1 MYTFLWKEGFNMISK
16 QMIELKNAMKEK
28 NIQAY
33 IIPTSDFHDTETAAD
48 YFAARK
54 YFSGFTGSAGVLVV
68 LEDKA
73 ALWTDG
79 RYFIQAENELANS
92 GIDLMKQGQEGV
104 PSIEEYILSNLKE
117 GQTVGFDGRTI
128 GYNDAMKYKEVFETS
143 QLKMNVNLDLVSEI
157 WKDRPERPHAQT
169 FYYSEKYSGRSISQK
184 LEMVR
189 KEMNKLNAY
198 TYVVTKIDEVAWLYN
213 IRAKDIENVPLPMSY
228 ALVTIDQA
236 MLYIDS
242 TRLDDQSQ
250 KKLKEANV
258 QICEY
263 DAIYEDVTRQ
273 KGPVLLDPSTC
284 NSRIAMSIQEPLIK
298 EMSPIIL
305 LKACKN
311 EVELENTKWAHI
323 KDGVAVTKFMYWLKQ
338 NVSSMEIDEVSAS
351 KKLTEFRSQQENY
364 IEDSFTTIPAYKEN
378 AAMMHYHAKEGN
390 CAQLKPEGLFLV
402 DSGGHYYEGT
412 TDITRTFVL
421 GPLSDE
427 EKYWFTKAMRSHI
440 RLAKAHFLYGCH
452 GYNLDIL
459 SRGPLWDEDLDYQCG
474 TGHGV
479 GHLSNVHECPNGFR
493 WRIVPERNDSC
504 VLEEGMI
511 QSNEPGVYIEGKMG
525 IRHENEYVVVKGK
538 KNFYG
543 QFMHFECLTWVPFDS
558 QGIDPSLM
566 MKDEIEWY
574 NWYQNECYNKLA
586 SGLNEDEKAW
596 LKEVCKPL

>member
-1 MYTFLWKEGFNMISK
+1 MISK
-16 QMIELKNAMKEK
+16 QLLKLKQAMEQQD
-28 NIQAY
+28 IQGY

-68 LEDKA
+68 LIDKA

-79 RYFIQAENELANS
+79 RYFIQAENELKDS
-92 GIDLMKQGQEGV
+92 GIDLMKQGLEGT
-104 PSIEEYILSNLKE
+104 PSIEDYIIQNLKN
-117 GQTVGFDGRTI
+117 GQTVAFDGRTI
-128 GYNDAMKYKEVFETS
+128 GLNDARKYKASFEQANL
-143 QLKMNVNLDLVSEI
+143 QLRVDVDLISEN
-157 WKDRPERPHAQT
+157 WENRPEMPHAQT
-169 FYYSEKYSGRSISQK
+169 FYYSEKYTGRTIGQK

-189 KEMNKLNAY
+189 KEMKENKAN
-198 TYVVTKIDEVAWLYN
+198 TYVITKIDEVAWLYN

-228 ALVTIDQA
+228 ALVTTKEA
-236 MLYIDS
+236 MLYINQS
-242 TRLDDQSQ
+242 RLDDVS
-250 KKLKEANV
+250 KAKLEEAHV
-258 QICEY
+258 QICDY
-263 DAIYEDVTRQ
+263 DQIYDDVLKQ
-273 KGPVLLDPSTC
+273 DGPVLLDPSTC
-284 NSRIAMSIQEPLIK
+284 NSRIAMSISKTLVET
-298 EMSPIIL
+298 MSPIIT
-305 LKACKN
+305 LKAIKN
-311 EVELENTKWAHI
+311 EVELESTKWAHI

-338 NVSSMEIDEVSAS
+338 NIGQIEIDEMSAS
-351 KKLTEFRSQQENY
+351 KKLTQLRAQQENY

-390 CAQLKPEGLFLV
+390 CATLKPEGLFLV

-421 GPLSDE
+421 GDITEE

-459 SRGPLWDEDLDYQCG
+459 SRGPLWDQDMDYQCG

-504 VLEEGMI
+504 VLEEGML
-511 QSNEPGVYIEGKMG
+511 QSNEPGVYIEGKLG
-525 IRHENEYVVVKGK
+525 VRHENEYVVVKGT

-543 QFMHFECLTWVPFDS
+543 QFMEFECLTWVPFDS
-558 QGIDPSLM
+558 LGIDSSLM
-566 MKDEIEWY
+566 TKDEIEWY

-586 SGLNEDEKAW
+586 FAMNPEEKEW
-596 LKEVCKPL
+596 LKEICKPL

>member
-1 MYTFLWKEGFNMISK
+1 
-16 QMIELKNAMKEK
+16 
-28 NIQAY
+28 
-33 IIPTSDFHDTETAAD
+33 
-48 YFAARK
+48 
-54 YFSGFTGSAGVLVV
+54 
-68 LEDKA
+68 
-73 ALWTDG
+73 
-79 RYFIQAENELANS
+79 
-92 GIDLMKQGQEGV
+92 
-104 PSIEEYILSNLKE
+104 
-117 GQTVGFDGRTI
+117 
-128 GYNDAMKYKEVFETS
+128 
-143 QLKMNVNLDLVSEI
+143 
-157 WKDRPERPHAQT
+157 
-169 FYYSEKYSGRSISQK
+169 
-184 LEMVR
+184 
-189 KEMNKLNAY
+189 
-198 TYVVTKIDEVAWLYN
+198 
-213 IRAKDIENVPLPMSY
+213 
-228 ALVTIDQA
+228 
-236 MLYIDS
+236 
-242 TRLDDQSQ
+242 
-250 KKLKEANV
+250 
-258 QICEY
+258 
-263 DAIYEDVTRQ
+263 
-273 KGPVLLDPSTC
+273 
-284 NSRIAMSIQEPLIK
+284 
-298 EMSPIIL
+298 
-305 LKACKN
+305 
-311 EVELENTKWAHI
+311 
-323 KDGVAVTKFMYWLKQ
+323 
-338 NVSSMEIDEVSAS
+338 
-351 KKLTEFRSQQENY
+351 
-364 IEDSFTTIPAYKEN
+364 
-378 AAMMHYHAKEGN
+378 MMHYHAKEGN

-479 GHLSNVHECPNGFR
+479 GHLSNFHECPNGFR

-558 QGIDPSLM
+558 RGIDPSLM

>member
-33 IIPTSDFHDTETAAD
+33 IIPTSDFHDSETAAD

-263 DAIYEDVTRQ
+263 DAIYEDVTKQ

-378 AAMMHYHAKEGN
+378 AAMMHYHVKGGN

-427 EKYWFTKAMRSHI
+427 EKYWFTKAMRFHI

-558 QGIDPSLM
+558 RGIDPSLM

>member
-263 DAIYEDVTRQ
+263 DAIYEDVTKQ

-284 NSRIAMSIQEPLIK
+284 NSRIAMSIQEPLVK

-574 NWYQNECYNKLA
+574 NWYQNECYNKLV